1 MKNTL
6 TIPPRPT
13 GLLKWAFLLPRYL
26 YRWHLGWMLG
36 HRCLMVTHIGRKTG
50 RRRHTVLEAVH
61 YNPVTHECI
70 AVSAYG
76 DHADW
81 YRNIQAHPAI
91 EIQVGCKRYR
101 PKQRNL
107 SPEEMLTLL
116 TDYQHR
122 HPQGLRQL
130 LHLIGYAYDGT
141 PEGLRM
147 VAQSIR
153 GVAFRPQAEGQD
165 KEDRDMIR

>member
-6 TIPPRPT
+6 IIPPRPT

-36 HRCLMVTHIGRKTG
+36 HRFLMVTHIGRKTG
-50 RRRHTVLEAVH
+50 RRRQTVLEAVH
-61 YNPVTHECI
+61 YNRATRECI
-70 AVSAYG
+70 AVSGYG

-81 YRNIQAHPAI
+81 YRNIQAHPAV
-91 EIQVGCKRYR
+91 EIQVGYQRYR
-101 PKQRNL
+101 PEQRNL
-107 SPEEMLTLL
+107 SPEEMLTVLM
-116 TDYQHR
+116 DYQHR

-130 LHLIGYAYDGT
+130 LRLIGYAYDGT

-147 VAQSIR
+147 AAQLLR
-153 GVAFRPQAEGQD
+153 GVAFRPQAKGQD
-165 KEDRDMIR
+165 REDRDMVR